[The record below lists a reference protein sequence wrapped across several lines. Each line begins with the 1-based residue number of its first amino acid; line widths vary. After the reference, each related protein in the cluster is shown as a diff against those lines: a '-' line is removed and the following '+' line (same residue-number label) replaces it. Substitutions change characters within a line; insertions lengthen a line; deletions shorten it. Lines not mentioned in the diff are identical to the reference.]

1 MSKTNIQIGDT
12 VTLIDKP
19 WESEVWGALP
29 RYYRADYMKC
39 AGQEWTVERTQMMYN
54 PVREL
59 CACGD
64 HKGILIVPLCLLRK
78 AKHTTLTWVD
88 ERPNLTK
95 RDALPRGTYPEFKT
109 GTKFIVVDEKYRTDI
124 KLGEIVTLWVND
136 DSGAPIFQKQDGK
149 NAIISWQRLAQ
160 LEPAKH
166 RYTPE
171 QEQEARDIVYRL
183 VMKQDCTVA
192 IYLRTEKTNYLDAF
206 DRPNYGRPH
215 TIAIQLLRASEATHD
230 WIEDCR
236 AVAFCSP
243 HDEWSDDVG
252 RCVALCKLL
261 GEPLPVWIRGD
272 RS

>member
-1 MSKTNIQIGDT
+1 MSKTNIQVGDT

-29 RYYRADYMKC
+29 RYHRRDYMKC
-39 AGQEWTVERTQMMYN
+39 TGQEWTVERTVMMYN

-59 CACGD
+59 CASGD
-64 HKGILIVPLCLLRK
+64 HIGMFIIPLCLLRK
-78 AKHTTLTWVD
+78 VD
-88 ERPNLTK
+88 AVTPTRNEPDRVRLENRPH
-95 RDALPRGTYPEFKT
+95 PEFKA
-109 GTKFIVVDEKYRTDI
+109 GTKFVIVDEKYRTDI
-124 KLGEIVTLWVND
+124 KPGEVVTLWVND
-136 DSGAPIFQKQDGK
+136 GSGAPFFRKQDGK
-149 NAIISWQRLAQ
+149 NAIISWHRLAQ
-160 LEPAKH
+160 LTPALH

-171 QEQEARDIVYRL
+171 QEAEARDVVYRL
-183 VMKQDCTVA
+183 MMKQDCTVA

-230 WIEDCR
+230 WKEDCR

-261 GEPLPVWIRGD
+261 GEPLPEWIRGD
-272 RS
+272 GK